1 MLTDGMLNKK
11 NFVGGGGRN
20 YGIDLLRVFSM
31 FMVVLLHVNNFPG
44 LLSFYDK
51 NSLGY
56 IFVWLTEAFAICA
69 VNVYAVISG
78 YVLLNSKFKLK
89 RILQLYL
96 EVLFFNFLSYVLI
109 IVTKGEWS
117 GVKEFIKGIVFIL
130 PLSGNNLWYFKA
142 YFLLFF
148 TFPLL
153 NILVKN
159 MNKRQFILLFSVIFV
174 FLCVI
179 SPYRG
184 YTWYIANGYS
194 FIWLVAMYFIGA
206 YFKKFGLFK
215 VSAAKSFIIYCILS
229 ICILLG
235 LIINNVLPPVPIDTY
250 DTYAYTSVLVVLQ
263 AIFLFNSFAKLQINS
278 RILQK
283 SLLFVSPLT
292 FGVYIIH
299 CTGFGRGLFKY
310 LTFITDY
317 SVWLIIPL
325 TIGCALLI
333 FIVCALIEWL
343 KQVLFKYSRIDK
355 LTDITGDF
363 IQNKISAFAEKRSV

>member
-1 MLTDGMLNKK
+1 
-11 NFVGGGGRN
+11 
-20 YGIDLLRVFSM
+20 
-31 FMVVLLHVNNFPG
+31 
-44 LLSFYDK
+44 
-51 NSLGY
+51 
-56 IFVWLTEAFAICA
+56 
-69 VNVYAVISG
+69 
-78 YVLLNSKFKLK
+78 
-89 RILQLYL
+89 
-96 EVLFFNFLSYVLI
+96 
-109 IVTKGEWS
+109 
-117 GVKEFIKGIVFIL
+117 
-130 PLSGNNLWYFKA
+130 
-142 YFLLFF
+142 
-148 TFPLL
+148 
-153 NILVKN
+153 
-159 MNKRQFILLFSVIFV
+159 
-174 FLCVI
+174 
-179 SPYRG
+179 
-184 YTWYIANGYS
+184 
-194 FIWLVAMYFIGA
+194 MYFIGA

-235 LIINNVLPPVPIDTY
+235 LIINNVLPPIQIDTVSNTLNLKY

-299 CTGFGRGLFKY
+299 CTGFGMGLFKY

>member
-11 NFVGGGGRN
+11 NFVGGGRN
-20 YGIDLLRVFSM
+20 YGIDLLRIFSM

-51 NSLGY
+51 NSLEY

-130 PLSGNNLWYFKA
+130 PLSGNDLWYFKA

-184 YTWYIANGYS
+184 IH
-194 FIWLVAMYFIGA
+194 LVY
-206 YFKKFGLFK
+206 
-215 VSAAKSFIIYCILS
+215 
-229 ICILLG
+229 
-235 LIINNVLPPVPIDTY
+235 
-250 DTYAYTSVLVVLQ
+250 
-263 AIFLFNSFAKLQINS
+263 
-278 RILQK
+278 
-283 SLLFVSPLT
+283 
-292 FGVYIIH
+292 
-299 CTGFGRGLFKY
+299 
-310 LTFITDY
+310 
-317 SVWLIIPL
+317 
-325 TIGCALLI
+325 
-333 FIVCALIEWL
+333 
-343 KQVLFKYSRIDK
+343 
-355 LTDITGDF
+355 
-363 IQNKISAFAEKRSV
+363 